1 MTLNSNWD
9 KVGGEARTEEYRTW
23 RTKLEVGAVGD
34 IDQVEYDAETGR
46 PRAFIELCVADMEGE
61 EHPGGVKN
69 GGEPS
74 DNFFAAVEAKVA
86 DMRPQGRMTRYIAG
100 ELKIPIY
107 LVVYIYGHLDR
118 LWVKQLGTD
127 KGWRRFTT
135 EQFEKGL
142 YKLHR
147 R

>member
-34 IDQVEYDAETGR
+34 IED
-46 PRAFIELCVADMEGE
+46 E
-61 EHPGGVKN
+61 EHPGGVRN
-69 GGEPS
+69 GGHPS
-74 DNFFAAVEAKVA
+74 ENFLAAVEAKVA
-86 DMRPQGRMTRYIAG
+86 DTRPQGRMARYIAG